1 MTPTL
6 NGRIQ
11 SRWFVL
17 LLVGIPWTIAVGPLL
32 LPFAGGA
39 SLGELYSVAWLA
51 VALVGILGT
60 GWEMVYHL
68 LMQLRWEKDWPTLF
82 GLVTGVNELLGVL
95 VALAVL
101 GAPLSPAVVLHFGSL
116 WVLIWLVANGP
127 LRVVLPR
134 WRYQGGRVL

>member
-6 NGRIQ
+6 NGRLQ
-11 SRWFVL
+11 TRWFL
-17 LLVGIPWTIAVGPLL
+17 LLVVGVPWTVVVGPFL

-39 SLGELYSVAWLA
+39 SLAEVYVVAWLA
-51 VALVGILGT
+51 VALVGLLGMA
-60 GWEMVYHL
+60 WEVVYHL

-82 GLVTGVNELLGVL
+82 GLLTGVNELVGLV
-95 VALAVL
+95 VALAIL
-101 GAPLSPAVVLHFGSL
+101 GAPVSFATVLHFGSL
-116 WVLIWLVANGP
+116 WVLIWVVANGP